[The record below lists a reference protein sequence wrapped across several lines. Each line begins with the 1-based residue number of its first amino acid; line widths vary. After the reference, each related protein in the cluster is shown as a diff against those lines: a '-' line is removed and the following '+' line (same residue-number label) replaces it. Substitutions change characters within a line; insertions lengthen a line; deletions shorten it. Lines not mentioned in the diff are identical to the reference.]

1 MRGPPRAMFGAFFFV
16 RVRTRAGNRRGNC
29 FPGTPQQPPMA
40 VSSRRP
46 RRGNRRLAW
55 MALLL
60 LAPGCGYEHMQGR
73 SMGTTYAVQANCALP
88 KAHIRAAL
96 ARVNRQ
102 MSTFE
107 AESELSTFNRADIGQ
122 AIPVSPELVEV
133 VAAAQALSQ
142 RTGGAFDATVAPL
155 VALWGFGAQAA
166 TTEPTNEQVRAAR
179 AEVGYHKVRVA
190 RRPPRLEKR
199 APVTLD
205 LSAIAKGHA
214 VDALA
219 QVLQDT
225 GCHAFLIEL
234 GGEIRTAGPAPGG
247 GRWRIAIESPN
258 NADGP
263 LVTLLLREGAVATS
277 GDYRQRRVV
286 DGVAVSHIIDPRTG
300 RPLRH
305 QTRSATVVAATARE
319 ADGLATAL
327 LVMGAGD
334 GAAFAEQHGVA
345 ALFVVQEVGGF
356 ALRVSPA
363 MAAYR

>member
-1 MRGPPRAMFGAFFFV
+1 MFGAFFFV
-16 RVRTRAGNRRGNC
+16 RGRTRAGNRRGNC
-29 FPGTPQQPPMA
+29 FPGTPQQPPIA
-40 VSSRRP
+40 VGSRRP
-46 RRGNRRLAW
+46 RRGSRRRLAW
-55 MALLL
+55 ATLLL

-88 KAHIRAAL
+88 QAHIRAAL

-102 MSTFE
+102 MSTF
-107 AESELSTFNRADIGQ
+107 AADSELSTFNRADIGQ
-122 AIPVSPELVEV
+122 AIAVSPELVEV
-133 VAAAQALSQ
+133 VAAAQALSE

-166 TTEPTNEQVRAAR
+166 TTEPTDEQVQAAR
-179 AEVGYHKVRVA
+179 AQVGFHKVRFA

-219 QVLQDT
+219 QVLQGT

-258 NADGP
+258 SDDRP
-263 LVTLLLREGAVATS
+263 LTTLLLREGAVATS

-286 DGVAVSHIIDPRTG
+286 DGVAISHIIDPRTG

-305 QTRSATVVAATARE
+305 QTRSVTVIAATAQE

-327 LVMGAGD
+327 LVMGERD
-334 GAAFAEQHGVA
+334 GVAFAEQQGVA

-356 ALRVSPA
+356 ALRESPA
-363 MAAYR
+363 MVAYR